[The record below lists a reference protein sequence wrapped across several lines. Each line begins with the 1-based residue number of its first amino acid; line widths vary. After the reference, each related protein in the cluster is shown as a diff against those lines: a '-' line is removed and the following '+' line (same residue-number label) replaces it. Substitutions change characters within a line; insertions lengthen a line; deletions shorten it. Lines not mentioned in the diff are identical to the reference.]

1 MDRGSSGL
9 CFRVGR
15 AATELEPILDKLV
28 FVGGATVPV
37 WIIVDVMPDEL
48 RRYVSREV
56 TALLDQPRFIDAL
69 DGTVN
74 VGRARSGAELRVDRV
89 VLPRLRALAEPPRS
103 RVVGPS

>member
-1 MDRGSSGL
+1 MSVEML
-9 CFRVGR
+9 ER
-15 AATELEPILDKLV
+15 AATELEPLLDKLA

-37 WIIVDVMPDEL
+37 WIIVDVMPEEL
-48 RRYVSREV
+48 RRCVSREV